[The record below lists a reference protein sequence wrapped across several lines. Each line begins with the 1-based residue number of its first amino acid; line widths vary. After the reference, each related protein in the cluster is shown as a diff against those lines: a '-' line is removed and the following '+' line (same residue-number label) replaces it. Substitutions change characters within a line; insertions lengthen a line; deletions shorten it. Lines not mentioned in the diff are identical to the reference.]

1 MKENMWRM
9 YIEMFCYIF
18 STRNNIGP
26 SEVRFG
32 LWSQQ
37 LQWNIFELYLFAVTH
52 SKQNDITFFQ
62 IKNQF
67 NSMRFMRWS
76 PLLSDVWMFIMALRV
91 KKLKDSFT
99 YQAAFNDA
107 WFDKGLYK
115 EVLLLT

>member
-1 MKENMWRM
+1 
-9 YIEMFCYIF
+9 
-18 STRNNIGP
+18 
-26 SEVRFG
+26 
-32 LWSQQ
+32 
-37 LQWNIFELYLFAVTH
+37 
-52 SKQNDITFFQ
+52 
-62 IKNQF
+62 
-67 NSMRFMRWS
+67 MRFMRWS